1 MAAVKILPN
10 FLKHSLERVLPTSLQ
25 TLQRDYNNIFNPAET
40 IVENGNEKN
49 NKHDNN
55 NDAKMT
61 RGMEVND
68 NNNNNTITYGRK
80 ESTAYAFVLHQYIT
94 FKNMYIKIE
103 ERLLLK
109 PKQVLDFGAGPGQTH
124 WAVNQVFD
132 ENGAFYDYDDDMI
145 RKQNVNN
152 SNNNVKPIQYTYIE
166 ESMAMQDIGKE
177 LYDQLNIY
185 QIYYSNILLLFLKKN
200 MIKIKNMIA
209 VISYTLICN

>member
-40 IVENGNEKN
+40 IVDNGNEKN

-80 ESTAYAFVLHQYIT
+80 ESTAYTAFRFAPIYNVQEYVY
-94 FKNMYIKIE
+94 NE
-103 ERLLLK
+103 LL
-109 PKQVLDFGAGPGQTH
+109 
-124 WAVNQVFD
+124 
-132 ENGAFYDYDDDMI
+132 E
-145 RKQNVNN
+145 
-152 SNNNVKPIQYTYIE
+152 
-166 ESMAMQDIGKE
+166 
-177 LYDQLNIY
+177 
-185 QIYYSNILLLFLKKN
+185 
-200 MIKIKNMIA
+200 
-209 VISYTLICN
+209 